1 MRIVEKGICL
11 ILSQALLGASYIYKH
26 LLTRID
32 FDMIDMICNLDR
44 KSLEFF
50 PLLCYIR
57 HSNLNESN
65 NKI

>member
-1 MRIVEKGICL
+1 MRIVEKAISL

-32 FDMIDMICNLDR
+32 IYRMCKLDR

-57 HSNLNESN
+57 NSILDKCY